1 MLLCARRQIFT
12 LGRVPKGAEV
22 KTWGQTITNR
32 AAGEKSPLREL
43 VWVGVQTRADS
54 ASTLRCGTGGQHCPS
69 VYPSAGQSQ
78 VDRRKALSLPAALD
92 RPASWSHDAQGGR
105 GQAPRGDPQLAR

>member
-1 MLLCARRQIFT
+1 MLLCARSQIFT
-12 LGRVPKGAEV
+12 LGWVPKGAEV
-22 KTWGQTITNR
+22 KTWGQPITNR

-43 VWVGVQTRADS
+43 VWVGVQARADS

-78 VDRRKALSLPAALD
+78 VDRRKALCLLPWTGLLAGIVMLRAEGA
-92 RPASWSHDAQGGR
+92 RPLGVT
-105 GQAPRGDPQLAR
+105 PN